1 MELPHG
7 HRGAGHMD
15 VLGQKKAVHW
25 GLSSLFQTKCPM
37 ILGHSR
43 EIWFYKTEETLK
55 FNFQWKITFANDL
68 QDLQSLPFCF

>member
-7 HRGAGHMD
+7 HWAAGHMD
-15 VLGQKKAVHW
+15 ILVHW
-25 GLSSLFQTKCPM
+25 VLSGLFQTKCPM

-43 EIWFYKTEETLK
+43 EIWFYKTEETWK
-55 FNFQWKITFANDL
+55 FNFQWKITFANDF